1 MLIEKIQGDLKTALK
16 EKKEAQVSTL
26 RLLLSEIHNR
36 QIEKQS
42 ELNDEDILAVIRR
55 SVKQRQEAVEAYQ
68 KGSRNDLAEKEKEE
82 SAILSKY
89 LPQEMSGEELEKVVK
104 EVIGGLGEVGPGDF
118 GRVMGAVMGRVK
130 GQIDG
135 AKVTEVVKKLI

>member
-68 KGSRNDLAEKEKEE
+68 KGIRNDLAEKEKEE
-82 SAILSKY
+82 SAILSNY

-104 EVIGGLGEVGPGDF
+104 EVIEGLGEVGPGDF

>member
-1 MLIEKIQGDLKTALK
+1 MLIEKIQEDLKTALK

-36 QIEKQS
+36 QIEKHE
-42 ELNDEDILAVIRR
+42 ELNDEDIVAVIRR
-55 SVKQRQEAVEAYQ
+55 GVKQRQEAIEAYQ
-68 KGSRNDLAEKEKEE
+68 KGNRNDLAQKEKEE
-82 SAILSKY
+82 SSILSNY
-89 LPQEMSGEELEKVVK
+89 LPQEMSAEELEKVVK
-104 EVIGGLGEVGPGDF
+104 GVIEGLGQVGPNDF
-118 GRVMGAVMGRVK
+118 GRVMGAVMNKVK

>member
-68 KGSRNDLAEKEKEE
+68 KGIRNDLAEKEKEE
-82 SAILSKY
+82 SAILSNY